1 MQNQSPVF
9 SRDPSS
15 LLRYENSDCQSSSES
30 WSTPKWYGCGG
41 KKETKFI
48 PYMSDSSAIGDINFS
63 NNYNEPTFNPIWN
76 NLATSN
82 ATISKYLQ
90 QTNVI
95 PWDTDSSLEDN
106 KNSSEN
112 EEKEVKLRTSDEY
125 EIHTITEE
133 SEQVTQTDIKTMT
146 PSNFSSKPI
155 TPNKRYSSQRGSNW
169 TMVNSLSHNS
179 CKMSFPNKITI
190 NRELNFLPTY
200 CTIEKD
206 IQMLDYV
213 SDSSSKIVEEAPEYF
228 NSNLKASSQTRK
240 IKWKK
245 KSNNQTLN
253 LTIQKGG
260 YFKAKA
266 GTIKKGKLIKI
277 KSNSTKDKKSK
288 LAKSGSVIE
297 FPNSNKYLQHL
308 ASSSILNSTDKPDC
322 NFLQRMEIG
331 KLIIFIYFRSE
342 DKKLQR
348 W

>member
-1 MQNQSPVF
+1 MQRQSPTF
-9 SRDPSS
+9 LRDPSS

-41 KKETKFI
+41 KTGTKFI

-63 NNYNEPTFNPIWN
+63 NNYNEPTFNPICN
-76 NLATSN
+76 NLAASN

-106 KNSSEN
+106 KNLSQN

-155 TPNKRYSSQRGSNW
+155 TPNKRYSSQRDSNW
-169 TMVNSLSHNS
+169 TMVNSLSQNS
-179 CKMSFPNKITI
+179 CKMNLPNKMTI
-190 NRELNFLPTY
+190 NRELNFLPKNW
-200 CTIEKD
+200 TIEND
-206 IQMLDYV
+206 IQMLDYA
-213 SDSSSKIVEEAPEYF
+213 SDSSCKNNEEVPKYF
-228 NSNLKASSQTRK
+228 NSKLKPSSQTRK
-240 IKWKK
+240 VKLKK
-245 KSNNQTLN
+245 KQNNQTLN

-260 YFKAKA
+260 YFKAKT

-277 KSNSTKDKKSK
+277 KSNSTVDKKTK
-288 LAKSGSVIE
+288 IAKSGSVIE
-297 FPNSNKYLQHL
+297 FPSSNSNKYLKHL
-308 ASSSILNSTDKPDC
+308 TSASMLSSTDKPDC

-331 KLIIFIYFRSE
+331 KPVIFI
-342 DKKLQR
+342 
-348 W
+348 

>member
-1 MQNQSPVF
+1 
-9 SRDPSS
+9 
-15 LLRYENSDCQSSSES
+15 
-30 WSTPKWYGCGG
+30 
-41 KKETKFI
+41 
-48 PYMSDSSAIGDINFS
+48 
-63 NNYNEPTFNPIWN
+63 
-76 NLATSN
+76 
-82 ATISKYLQ
+82 
-90 QTNVI
+90 
-95 PWDTDSSLEDN
+95 
-106 KNSSEN
+106 
-112 EEKEVKLRTSDEY
+112 
-125 EIHTITEE
+125 
-133 SEQVTQTDIKTMT
+133 
-146 PSNFSSKPI
+146 
-155 TPNKRYSSQRGSNW
+155 
-169 TMVNSLSHNS
+169 MVNSLSHNS

-240 IKWKK
+240 IKLKK

-348 W
+348 